1 MRLPLTRS
9 SRESGAVSM
18 VMRPVI
24 AVADARVSLWPCDVP
39 YGESVLAPLA
49 GVSAHAGQHG
59 RLPLTWIAFAP
70 VLSVTVRLRPMS
82 KGRRRCS
89 R

>member
-24 AVADARVSLWPCDVP
+24 AVADARVSLWPCA
-39 YGESVLAPLA
+39 SRMAMVLAPLA

-59 RLPLTWIAFAP
+59 RLPLTWIVFAP
-70 VLSVTVRLRPMS
+70 VLSVTVRLRPM
-82 KGRRRCS
+82 R
-89 R
+89 